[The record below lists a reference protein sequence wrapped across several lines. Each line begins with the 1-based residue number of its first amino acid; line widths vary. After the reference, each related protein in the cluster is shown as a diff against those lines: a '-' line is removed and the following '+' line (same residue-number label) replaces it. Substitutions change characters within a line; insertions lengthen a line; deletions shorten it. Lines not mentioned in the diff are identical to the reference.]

1 MSDDFQALMKQVYR
15 KSGAKTEDAYL
26 ALFDIIPLKEFNDG
40 KSMLT
45 TIERKDLLAKFAE
58 KFPNLSFDLRFPN
71 SQHRRIDVR
80 GSQQDLA
87 DFGNRYHGQVLGD
100 YEVFHVDDDDQGEIV
115 RIIKRDRL

>member
-1 MSDDFQALMKQVYR
+1 MKLSNILLTESYLDDLVVKMSK
-15 KSGAKTEDAYL
+15 
-26 ALFDIIPLKEFNDG
+26 
-40 KSMLT
+40 
-45 TIERKDLLAKFAE
+45 
-58 KFPNLSFDLRFPN
+58 KFPHLQFYVKFGE
-71 SQHRRIDVR
+71 RIDVR

>member
-1 MSDDFQALMKQVYR
+1 MNLSNILLTESYLDDLVVKMSK
-15 KSGAKTEDAYL
+15 
-26 ALFDIIPLKEFNDG
+26 
-40 KSMLT
+40 
-45 TIERKDLLAKFAE
+45 
-58 KFPNLSFDLRFPN
+58 KFPHLQFYVKFGE
-71 SQHRRIDVR
+71 RIDVR

>member
-1 MSDDFQALMKQVYR
+1 MKLSNILLTESYLEDLQVKMSK
-15 KSGAKTEDAYL
+15 
-26 ALFDIIPLKEFNDG
+26 
-40 KSMLT
+40 
-45 TIERKDLLAKFAE
+45 
-58 KFPNLSFDLRFPN
+58 KFPHLQFYVKFGE
-71 SQHRRIDVR
+71 RIDVR